1 MSQIQVVQSFA
12 VVIDG
17 KTKTFATELEAR
29 VALNTEAV
37 KPQAQ
42 AYVDSAFP
50 LTSDGDSDNSKLRAS
65 KFNVVVDFLAW
76 QAAQAAQAE

>member
-17 KTKTFATELEAR
+17 KQKTFSTEQEAR
-29 VALNTEAV
+29 IALNTEAV

-42 AYVDSAFP
+42 AFVDSVFP
-50 LTSDGDSDNSKLRAS
+50 LTVTEDSDNSKLRAS
-65 KFNVVVDFLAW
+65 KFNVVVEFLAW
-76 QAAQAAQAE
+76 QASQSAE